1 MGLIYYF
8 LQIYEVVLIIRIVM
22 SWIRPDPLHP
32 VVQLVEKVTDPVLEP
47 IRKMLPLS
55 AAGFDFSPIVVIIII
70 HALKRLVM

>member
-1 MGLIYYF
+1 MILIYYF

-32 VVQLVEKVTDPVLEP
+32 VVQLVEKVTDPVLVP
-47 IRKMLPLS
+47 IRKLLPLS
-55 AAGFDFSPIVVIIII
+55 AVGFDFSPIVVIIII

>member
-1 MGLIYYF
+1 MILIYYF

-32 VVQLVEKVTDPVLEP
+32 VVQLVEKVTDPVLVP

-55 AAGFDFSPIVVIIII
+55 AVGFDFSPIVVIIII